1 MVDTFKAFDK
11 QGFFDCKP
19 AILTG
24 AGSEW
29 YDVVADVFS
38 AARQNDAM
46 LPIIRPGSYAIYDKG
61 AYAVSQNKLMKRSE
75 LARSIG
81 PDLQVRS

>member
-38 AARQNDAM
+38 AACQNDAM
-46 LPIIRPGSYAIYDKG
+46 LPIIRPGSYAIHDKG
-61 AYAVSQNKLMKRSE
+61 VYAVS
-75 LARSIG
+75 
-81 PDLQVRS
+81 